1 MIHFSTQ
8 KPLLN
13 SLSRKTEQVDK
24 KYWTTMQPNWMGRV
38 IIITKLEEETLSTSA
53 EIEEISHYLVL
64 CAVTIFTYMN
74 AKVSMI

>member
-1 MIHFSTQ
+1 
-8 KPLLN
+8 
-13 SLSRKTEQVDK
+13 
-24 KYWTTMQPNWMGRV
+24 MQPNWMGRV
-38 IIITKLEEETLSTSA
+38 IIMTKLEEETLSTSA